1 MEQQMLMTIPEA
13 ARRLA
18 LSRSTLYRLIRQ
30 GQLRTIRVGRARR
43 VPVTELARFTE
54 QLVAEAGSASDN
66 GQPHGS

>member
-1 MEQQMLMTIPEA
+1 MEEVLVTVPEA

-43 VPVTELARFTE
+43 VPVTELVRFAE
-54 QLVAEAGSASDN
+54 ELVAEAGSASDN

>member
-1 MEQQMLMTIPEA
+1 MEEVLVTVPEA

-43 VPVTELARFTE
+43 VPVGELVRFVE
-54 QLVAEAGSASDN
+54 RQSGSAPDD
-66 GQPHGS
+66 GLHG